1 MQNLE
6 KLFREKLISP
16 LLKTQEK
23 DFHDCKLQGTLN
35 DLMHRVY
42 LE

>member
-1 MQNLE
+1 MSSAGSGLNPARGRGNLE

-23 DFHDCKLQGTLN
+23 RLSGSF
-35 DLMHRVY
+35 
-42 LE
+42 